1 VAKAEAALAAKIKC
15 EDFRK
20 NTNGTWTSGPDTK
33 IGDSAFPQHKHYTD
47 DYCIF
52 FYGGPT
58 GLGVTAYRQ
67 KSLNGFGDNSVYLT
81 VCRMSL
87 WPR

>member
-1 VAKAEAALAAKIKC
+1 MHA
-15 EDFRK
+15 
-20 NTNGTWTSGPDTK
+20 
-33 IGDSAFPQHKHYTD
+33 
-47 DYCIF
+47 F

>member
-1 VAKAEAALAAKIKC
+1 MP
-15 EDFRK
+15 RK
-20 NTNGTWTSGPDTK
+20 TGKLNWSYSSKDGRWKPPLK
-33 IGDSAFPQHKHYTD
+33 SAHTAVD
-47 DYCIF
+47 IF
-52 FYGGPT
+52 FLP
-58 GLGVTAYRQ
+58 AYRQ